1 MDLKGWNEAQRA
13 VIGSLLIDPDY
24 CAGEIFQTARPEHFG
39 DAAVRHVFEAARA
52 LWTGGKPVD
61 PVTVLA
67 AAGNDYESL
76 IRDAMKMTPTV
87 ANVGAHL
94 EICRSSAR
102 LSAMQAEALAII
114 NAESEDDATAAYERM
129 GGQMQETGRV
139 ESMTLSEMIGHY
151 LDRMHDRQPVDYL
164 HWGIDRLDEVLYV
177 SRGQFG
183 VLAADSS
190 VGKTALALQFALT
203 MARTGKRVGFVSLE
217 TPWESLEDRL
227 MAEHQLAGVPLP
239 ATKRKRLTEEEFR
252 RVGEAGIR
260 ADGVPLRVIR
270 GCTRLEEIRA
280 AVLRYRL
287 EVVFIDYV
295 QLIEAE
301 GQERWTVVTN
311 ISMGL
316 HRMAQQLGVVVV
328 GLSQITPA
336 VKGQKQPTKD
346 DLRESR
352 QLKQDADFILLLYP
366 DSGKQAGKDGDSD
379 QGDAEPATTKDG
391 RPAEVR
397 VLEIAKNK
405 DGRLGRMKLSF
416 DAEHMTF
423 TYRVPDVDT
432 MRRQG
437 QLIKEKNPTKAA
449 KAADAGAV
457 PVTKAGEIVPL
468 DDQDGGEIPF

>member
-1 MDLKGWNEAQRA
+1 MDLTSWKEAQRA
-13 VIGSLLIDPDY
+13 VLGSLLIDPDY

-39 DAAVRHVFEAARA
+39 DAPMRHVFEAARG
-52 LWTGGKPVD
+52 LWTENRPID

-67 AAGNDYESL
+67 AAGNDYEAL
-76 IRDAMKMTPTV
+76 IREAMQMTPTAV
-87 ANVGAHL
+87 NVKAWL

-114 NAESEDDATAAYERM
+114 NASNETEASAAYERM
-129 GGQMQETGRV
+129 GAQMQETGRV
-139 ESMTLSEMIGHY
+139 ESMTLSEMISHY
-151 LDRMHDRQPVDYL
+151 LDRMRDRTPVNYL
-164 HWGIDRLDEVLYV
+164 RWGIDKLDEVLYV
-177 SRGQFG
+177 SSGQFG
-183 VLAADSS
+183 VIAADSS

-239 ATKRKRLTEEEFR
+239 MTKRKSLTEEEFR
-252 RVGEAGIR
+252 RIGEAGVK
-260 ADGVPLRVIR
+260 ADGVQLRVIR

-287 EVVFIDYV
+287 DVVYVDYV
-295 QLIEAE
+295 QLIEAD

-316 HRMAQQLGVVVV
+316 HRMAQQLDTVVV

-366 DSGKQAGKDGDSD
+366 DTDEEA
-379 QGDAEPATTKDG
+379 PPNT
-391 RPAEVR
+391 R

-405 DGRLGRMKLSF
+405 DGRLARLRLNF
-416 DAEHMTF
+416 EPEHMSF
-423 TYRVPDVDT
+423 SYQIPNVDSL
-432 MRRQG
+432 RNQG
-437 QLIKEKNPTKAA
+437 KLIKNKKPTKAA
-449 KAADAGAV
+449 DEV
-457 PVTKAGEIVPL
+457 PQTKPGELVEL
-468 DDQDGGEIPF
+468 EDQDGGDIPF